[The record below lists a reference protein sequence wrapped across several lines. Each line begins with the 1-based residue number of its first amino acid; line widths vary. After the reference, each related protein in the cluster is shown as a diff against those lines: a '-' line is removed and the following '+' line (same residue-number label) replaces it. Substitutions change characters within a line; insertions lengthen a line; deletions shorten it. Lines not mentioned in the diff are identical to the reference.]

1 MIFGDRI
8 RAVTDKGL
16 GGPEGQPILGLG
28 MEGQESRPCPT
39 PSRELRK
46 GTWLAASCTVL
57 RGGEAGP
64 G

>member
-1 MIFGDRI
+1 M
-8 RAVTDKGL
+8 TDKGL

-39 PSRELRK
+39 PPRELRK